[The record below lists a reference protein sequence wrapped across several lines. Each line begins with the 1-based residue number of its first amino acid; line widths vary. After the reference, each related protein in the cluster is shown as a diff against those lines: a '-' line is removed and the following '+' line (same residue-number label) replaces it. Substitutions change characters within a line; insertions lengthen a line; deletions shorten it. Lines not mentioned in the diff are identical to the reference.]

1 MICHLW
7 FVESFFPSS
16 ALTILLKRR
25 IHYKD
30 HHLLFRNCFVLK
42 RCFCMCVCVCVL
54 CSLTSNCKDSE
65 PFGPFSLTEMTAHD
79 SSYQSTRIYCPVS
92 SINSLLHLYVLP
104 TIQKRYLQQNLHV
117 TCQRSWPIAR
127 EYICHKYLSSLN
139 VDHYRESLKQEI
151 QIRSN

>member
-7 FVESFFPSS
+7 FVESFFPCS
-16 ALTILLKRR
+16 APTILLKRR

-79 SSYQSTRIYCPVS
+79 SYYQSTRIYCPVS
-92 SINSLLHLYVLP
+92 SINSFLNLYALP
-104 TIQKRYLQQNLHV
+104 TIQKKKVSATKFACNMSKKLAN
-117 TCQRSWPIAR
+117 CQRIYMSQVSQLL
-127 EYICHKYLSSLN
+127 EC
-139 VDHYRESLKQEI
+139 
-151 QIRSN
+151 